1 MATIPTREREARL
14 KELFAA
20 GWTTE
25 VFAGF
30 WAAPHASPGR
40 AGLRELRL
48 LRLDQFRNS
57 SANET
62 YSRKRAQM
70 GRPVIHFE
78 VRGKDGDKL
87 RSFYAQLFDWKIDA
101 DNPLDYGFVQRETNF
116 EDVGIGGG
124 IGGIGEG
131 VQGHLK
137 VTRTSRSGVARTSYS
152 SISRPA
158 CSTRW

>member
-1 MATIPTREREARL
+1 
-14 KELFAA
+14 
-20 GWTTE
+20 
-25 VFAGF
+25 
-30 WAAPHASPGR
+30 
-40 AGLRELRL
+40 
-48 LRLDQFRNS
+48 
-57 SANET
+57 
-62 YSRKRAQM
+62 M

-78 VRGKDGDKL
+78 VRGKDGEKL